1 MIRPYEKAWTAK
13 DISLLAKKWAAGCT
27 STVIGRILD
36 RTRCS
41 ILGKVH
47 RLKLPKRETPDTGN
61 TKAIRRVRATKH
73 LATSGVRV
81 WNDSGPTPPAPIA
94 SSNTLKPLVPDME
107 DLKRND
113 CRFPSGHYGEAGFG
127 FCGRPKKENS
137 SYCEAHYKIAMTP
150 LSPRKR

>member
-47 RLKLPKRETPDTGN
+47 RLKLLKREIPDAQKTRSP
-61 TKAIRRVRATKH
+61 ARVRVKKETQGKKIWNA
-73 LATSGVRV
+73 SGSVP
-81 WNDSGPTPPAPIA
+81 PTPVE
-94 SSNTLKPLVPDME
+94 STNTLKPLVPSME

>member
-1 MIRPYEKAWTAK
+1 MIKPYEKAWTAK

-73 LATSGVRV
+73 LAISGVRV
-81 WNDSGPTPPAPIA
+81 WNDSGPTPPAPMA

>member
-1 MIRPYEKAWTAK
+1 MIKPYEKAWTAK

-27 STVIGRILD
+27 STVIGSIMD

-47 RLKLPKRETPDTGN
+47 RLKLPKRETPDAQKTRSP
-61 TKAIRRVRATKH
+61 ARVRVKKETRVQAPWKS
-73 LATSGVRV
+73 SG
-81 WNDSGPTPPAPIA
+81 SIPPTLLR
-94 SSNTLKPLVPDME
+94 SENSLLPLIPSME

-113 CRFPSGHYGEAGFG
+113 CRFPSGDYGEVGFG

-137 SYCEAHYKIAMTP
+137 PYCEAHYKIAMTP